1 MGATD
6 CTHVPIKAPNDNE
19 HLFVNGKQH
28 HSLNIQVVANSEHY
42 ILIMCVPHTLAA
54 LMMHSYGATHLR
66 QRFENGDFGNSIY
79 LVG

>member
-54 LMMHSYGATHLR
+54 LMMHSYGATLTFVR
-66 QRFENGDFGNSIY
+66 DSRMETLETRSTW
-79 LVG
+79 